1 MGVMRQRFAAA
12 SLRHGQ
18 ELTDARPAWVTCG
31 EGGGSGSYMPKS
43 RRGATEGETGM
54 RSERSVW
61 RFSLGNPIHLE
72 LLRDSLC

>member
-1 MGVMRQRFAAA
+1 M
-12 SLRHGQ
+12 S
-18 ELTDARPAWVTCG
+18 
-31 EGGGSGSYMPKS
+31 KS
-43 RRGATEGETGM
+43 RPGATEGETGM